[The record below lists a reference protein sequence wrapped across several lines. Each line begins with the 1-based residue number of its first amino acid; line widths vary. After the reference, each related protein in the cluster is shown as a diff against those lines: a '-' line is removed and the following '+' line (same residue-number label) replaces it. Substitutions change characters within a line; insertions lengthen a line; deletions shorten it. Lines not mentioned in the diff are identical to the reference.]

1 MTVVDKESI
10 LKNLSFRE
18 ACSGDEKAI
27 NEFFAAM
34 GGESRSLFNR
44 REYNQRG
51 ILKYCQKPDKTRR
64 YWIVEAEGEM
74 VGYVFFLDFNTSV
87 PELGLAVRDDLRG
100 LHIGREL
107 VAFAQKYA
115 REAGKGGITL
125 TTHLANVRG
134 QALYEHMG
142 FKNVGLCKNGS
153 ELFYLYRY
161 LD

>member
-1 MTVVDKESI
+1 MTTVDKENI
-10 LKNLSFRE
+10 LKNLTLRE
-18 ACSGDEKAI
+18 VHSGDEAAI
-27 NEFFAAM
+27 NGFFEAM

-44 REYNQRG
+44 RAYNQRG
-51 ILKYCQKPDKTRR
+51 ALKYCQNPDKTRR
-64 YWIVEAEGEM
+64 YWIAEAEGEM

-115 REAGKGGITL
+115 RESGKGGITL
-125 TTHLANVRG
+125 TTHVANVRG

-142 FKNVGLCKNGS
+142 FKCVGLCKNGT
-153 ELFYLYRY
+153 ELFYLFKY